1 MLRAL
6 IPLGTL
12 TLLASEVLLITS
24 AFTLASYLTMEV
36 DPTVYLLYDSGLT
49 QIGIVVL
56 TIVAGLEFHD
66 LYSHARVT
74 FRLRLLQQLCFTVG
88 CAFLAQGLLGYL
100 NPNLRVPIRVMML
113 GSALALP
120 AMLGWRLVY
129 SRYSVELLAR
139 QRLLL
144 FGRGGLL
151 NEIGKFIGEHPE
163 MGLSVVGYIDDVH
176 PTGAAL
182 PGGKCLGRASA
193 LLEIAQST
201 RPDRIVVGMLPSS
214 PSAAMKDLLELQL
227 AGARIEKA
235 GATYERL
242 MARVSINELRPEQL
256 ICSGEM
262 DPDKRQLFYQ
272 NIAHVLIA
280 AVALVFMLP
289 IVLLIAAAVKLSSA
303 GPVLVRERRIGLDG
317 VLFTRYRFRTLA
329 TVPPAASAPRD
340 TNAYPRLTP
349 VGRFLR
355 RFRLDQLPELY
366 NVIRGDMAIAG
377 PYPERPEWIP
387 ALSSRIP
394 FYAQRQSVRP
404 GMTGWAQ
411 IKREAEVEDTL
422 RALEYD
428 LYYIKNLSLF
438 LDMYIIFY
446 ALKGV
451 LLSPGEY

>member
-1 MLRAL
+1 
-6 IPLGTL
+6 
-12 TLLASEVLLITS
+12 
-24 AFTLASYLTMEV
+24 
-36 DPTVYLLYDSGLT
+36 
-49 QIGIVVL
+49 
-56 TIVAGLEFHD
+56 
-66 LYSHARVT
+66 
-74 FRLRLLQQLCFTVG
+74 
-88 CAFLAQGLLGYL
+88 
-100 NPNLRVPIRVMML
+100 
-113 GSALALP
+113 
-120 AMLGWRLVY
+120 
-129 SRYSVELLAR
+129 
-139 QRLLL
+139 
-144 FGRGGLL
+144 
-151 NEIGKFIGEHPE
+151 
-163 MGLSVVGYIDDVH
+163 
-176 PTGAAL
+176 
-182 PGGKCLGRASA
+182 
-193 LLEIAQST
+193 
-201 RPDRIVVGMLPSS
+201 
-214 PSAAMKDLLELQL
+214 LQL

-242 MARVSINELRPEQL
+242 MARVSINELLPEQL

-340 TNAYPRLTP
+340 TNAYPLTP

-377 PYPERPEWIP
+377 PYPERPEGMP